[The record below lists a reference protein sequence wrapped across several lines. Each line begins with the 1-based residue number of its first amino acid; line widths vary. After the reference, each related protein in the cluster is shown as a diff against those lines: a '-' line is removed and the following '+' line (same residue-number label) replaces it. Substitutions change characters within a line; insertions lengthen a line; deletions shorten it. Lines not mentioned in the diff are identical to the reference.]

1 METSKTA
8 QLPDPRSIGRRPFAM
23 LGIAAVALIAVCS
36 SFAWRGTT
44 VAAQAG
50 GDLQGLGIVTGTVTA
65 HKPFTAG
72 HVYLRSQDPQRDML
86 YMVYT
91 QRGAFKAVAVMPGNY
106 ELVAKA
112 RGLESDPQRIV
123 VKSGANPAVKV
134 TMRDA
139 KDPDQYPTSVDPSEA
154 RSANGVLSPEP
165 EIMYASYEEIYPPG
179 PGLAVL
185 EGLCMRCHGEN
196 YFPLQ
201 PKSASAWQF
210 GLDRMMGTALTD
222 NDKRGLGEGIL
233 AGSASHFRFG
243 IQDRKDVL
251 EYLTKHFGPD
261 KKPRAVRT
269 DSEMPLDEAQLGKA
283 QYIEYY
289 IKADEN
295 DSADP
300 PPAGAVA
307 SDSEQTA
314 TGVAGVRIMM
324 MPTIDQQGNRW
335 SVDRG
340 VPSRLVKLDPRSG
353 EYRAWTLPDPR
364 AGVHDL
370 VMDRQGQV
378 WVLEFSRTEDGR
390 VEGGGSGSS
399 ELDSRLLMFDPKTEK
414 WEKIIDPDPDDL
426 IRAKRKGPL
435 MGGVVDSKGNIY
447 VHWMLTGALSK
458 YDVATG
464 KASTYRIPTPNA
476 VPYGAFIDPFDN
488 VWLAEWGRG
497 KLARFDTTTEA
508 WTEFTP
514 PNFPVNF
521 RRGGQSDAEGNV
533 WVGIWAAGKTARNGR
548 QAGSED
554 GSLDVLGHPAPRGA
568 TLRSVGRQRRQ
579 HLVPGQERAPSRPA
593 DGKRPAQ
600 PARWDVHVLPEA
612 AVHGRLDA
620 CSPHRGRLRA
630 LHGALWLG
638 EGLERLRSPVS
649 RQGQDHDAGSAHA
662 ERAARLLPSR
672 FRRPRGRVGNAFG
685 TARPVPRARCASIY
699 RKIKLSS

>member
-8 QLPDPRSIGRRPFAM
+8 QLPDPRSIGRRPVAM

-50 GDLQGLGIVTGTVTA
+50 GELQGLGIVTGTVTA
-65 HKPFTAG
+65 LKPFTAG
-72 HVYLRSQDPQRDML
+72 HVYLRSQDPRRDML

-139 KDPDQYPTSVDPSEA
+139 KDPDQYPTSVDPSVA

-185 EGLCMRCHGEN
+185 EELCMHCHGEN
-196 YFPLQ
+196 RFPLQ

-210 GLDRMMGTALTD
+210 SLDRMMGTALTD

-353 EYRAWTLPDPR
+353 EYRAWTLPDTR

-370 VMDRQGQV
+370 VMDRQGRV
-378 WVLEFSRTEDGR
+378 WVLEFSRTDDGR
-390 VEGGGSGSS
+390 VEGGGGGSS

-414 WEKIIDPDPDDL
+414 WEKIIDPDPDDV

-435 MGGVVDSKGNIY
+435 MGGVVDSKGNVY

-508 WTEFTP
+508 WTEFIP

-533 WVGIWAAGKTARNGR
+533 WVGIWAAGKRPGMVAKLDPRTGR
-548 QAGSED
+548 WTFWDIPHRGAQPYEVSVDKDGNIWFPDKNERRPDHPMENVRLNPRDGTFTFYPRPQFMADSTRVVHAED
-554 GSLDVLGHPAPRGA
+554 GSVHYTARYGSAKDSSAFGVLYPDKDKITTLAPRMLNGPPGYA
-568 TLRSVGRQRRQ
+568 FKVPASARS
-579 HLVPGQERAPSRPA
+579 SR
-593 DGKRPAQ
+593 
-600 PARWDVHVLPEA
+600 
-612 AVHGRLDA
+612 
-620 CSPHRGRLRA
+620 
-630 LHGALWLG
+630 
-638 EGLERLRSPVS
+638 
-649 RQGQDHDAGSAHA
+649 
-662 ERAARLLPSR
+662 
-672 FRRPRGRVGNAFG
+672 
-685 TARPVPRARCASIY
+685 
-699 RKIKLSS
+699 